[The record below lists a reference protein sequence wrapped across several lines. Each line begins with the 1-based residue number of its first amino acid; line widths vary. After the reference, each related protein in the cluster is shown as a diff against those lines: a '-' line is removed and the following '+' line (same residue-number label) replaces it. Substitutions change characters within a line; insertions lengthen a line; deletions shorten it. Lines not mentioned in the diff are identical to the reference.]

1 MVIWGRH
8 SDKAGERV
16 WHMALAAF
24 AGAGGL
30 VASASCERPD
40 CGLECHDVRSNWNI
54 TGAAGLLTLPT
65 AILRGT
71 AAAGGIALINS
82 LVIWSGYLGPS
93 MVGYLKDQ
101 TGSFQSGLIMLGGF
115 LAMAGLLV
123 FAVTRNRA
131 PERSS

>member
-1 MVIWGRH
+1 V
-8 SDKAGERV
+8 
-16 WHMALAAF
+16 ALSAMTFAAI
-24 AGAGGL
+24 GIY
-30 VASASCERPD
+30 SALP
-40 CGLECHDVRSNWNI
+40 VFW
-54 TGAAGLLTLPT
+54 TLPT

-82 LVIWSGYLGPS
+82 LGNLSGYLGPS

-131 PERSS
+131 PKRSS